1 MSYSTAI
8 CSCITRFLDRD
19 DWKYKLDEEKEV
31 IRLGLTIH
39 NKMKRVDIVFD
50 LRDDKYLLF
59 FTCPLSVDE
68 AERPE
73 MRDLLNRIN
82 YGVMFGNFEMD
93 DRDGEIRFRYAVDCD
108 NQLPS
113 QEIIEHSLYR
123 SASTLE
129 KYGDAIV
136 QVLMGFAT
144 GKEAYEKARQDKG

>member
-8 CSCITRFLDRD
+8 CNCITRFLDAD
-19 DWKYKLDEEKEV
+19 DWKYKLDSEKE
-31 IRLGLTIH
+31 ILKLGLTIH
-39 NKMKRVDIVFD
+39 NKMKYVDIIFD

-59 FTCPLSVDE
+59 FTCPLSVDA

-73 MRDLLNRIN
+73 MRDLINRIN
-82 YGVMFGNFEMD
+82 YTLMFGCFEMGE
-93 DRDGEIRFRYAVDCD
+93 RDGEIRFRYSVDCD

-113 QEIIEHSLYR
+113 QEIIKHSLYR
-123 SASTLE
+123 SAATLE

-144 GKEAYEKARQDKG
+144 GKDAFEKARKTDD